1 MIQIRKFFTALFL
14 FCFLTIQVFPQMN
27 GVYRLTGVPEM
38 ASGFN
43 FKPDSTF
50 EFFYSYGAVDRFAN
64 GTYSVKDDTLLLYSD
79 KKPGDDFE
87 IIEQSIKGKTYKVV
101 VRDENAFL
109 TQKVIAITYFGELK
123 KIYEANEEG
132 IIDINTKNCEKIF
145 LQHELFP
152 DEATLIKD
160 ELNANTYFEVKL
172 KPTLQEVSFTGAVIR
187 LKDDSITCNMPE
199 LFPANARFVREK

>member
-1 MIQIRKFFTALFL
+1 MIKNGKFISAFFL
-14 FCFLTIQVFPQMN
+14 FCFFTIQVFPQMS
-27 GVYRLTGVPEM
+27 GVYRLAGVHEM

-64 GTYSVKDDTLLLYSD
+64 GTYAVKNDTLLLYSD

-87 IIEQSIKGKTYKVV
+87 IIEQSIKGKTYKVI

-132 IIDINTKNCEKIF
+132 VIDINTKNCEKIF

-172 KPTLQEVSFTGAVIR
+172 KPTLQEVSFTGALLRI
-187 LKDDSITCNMPE
+187 KDNSITCNMPE
-199 LFPANARFVREK
+199 LFPPNAHFVREN